1 MLLCER
7 PFADILWDAERSRM
21 ESTGASL
28 AYRLLA
34 YMLGVKDADPKLRKS
49 YAEWQ
54 GVDKELVRLPNRL
67 IK

>member
-1 MLLCER
+1 
-7 PFADILWDAERSRM
+7 M